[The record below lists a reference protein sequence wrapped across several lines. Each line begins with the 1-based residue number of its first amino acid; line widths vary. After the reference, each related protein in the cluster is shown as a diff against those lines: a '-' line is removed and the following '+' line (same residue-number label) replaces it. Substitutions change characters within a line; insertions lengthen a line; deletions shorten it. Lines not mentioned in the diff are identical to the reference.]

1 MLLSEIYAKAEEAVK
16 GTWKLNDGTYAGKIT
31 GFKLVKENT
40 CILLKIHLDEDIIFM
55 NCTALNRY
63 TREPLI
69 RFIEPFEH
77 VEEVVGKMFE
87 ITIVN
92 NTSKSGKMFS
102 NITRVKYLHD

>member
-16 GTWKLNDGTYAGKIT
+16 GTWSLKNGTYVGKIT

-63 TREPLI
+63 TKEPLI
-69 RFIEPFEH
+69 RFIEPFEY
-77 VEEVVGKMFE
+77 VEEVIGKTFE

-92 NTSKSGKMFS
+92 NTSRSGRVFS
-102 NITRVKYLHD
+102 NITSVKYLHD